1 MAKRV
6 FFSFHYKDVA
16 EFRANAVRNHKVV
29 KGGDAEYFD
38 ASLWEETKKRG
49 DVAIK
54 RMINEGVERTSVTA
68 VLIGSETYARRWVR
82 YEIMKSLQRGN
93 MLLGIHINSVAGKD
107 QQTKNAGPNPF
118 DYLAYRFSSDG
129 RRIEL
134 FEWNGNAWAGYQDI
148 DAWGFDEARAES
160 VRGKLYQLSS
170 RATVY
175 DWMGNNGFQNFD
187 SWIEA

>member
-38 ASLWEETKKRG
+38 ASLWEEMKKKG

-54 RMINEGVERTSVTA
+54 RMINEGVDRTSVTA
-68 VLIGSETYARRWVR
+68 VLIGSETYGRRWVR
-82 YEIMKSLQRGN
+82 YEIMKSIARGN
-93 MLLGIHINSVAGKD
+93 LLLGIHINSVGDKG
-107 QQTKNAGPNPF
+107 QQTKSAGPNPF
-118 DYLAYRFSSDG
+118 EFLGYRFSNDG
-129 RRIEL
+129 RQIEL
-134 FEWNGNAWAGYQDI
+134 FEAQGDKWAEYRDLDPWSFG
-148 DAWGFDEARAES
+148 EAKPES
-160 VRGKLYQLSS
+160 VRGKFYRVSGL
-170 RATVY
+170 AKIY
-175 DWMGNNGFQNFD
+175 DWMKDDGFQNFD